1 MLSRVSRHI
10 KNYSLSQTH
19 VISQKLMNRSMHAT
33 CRVVNQNFR
42 VRINKFSPC
51 TSFVRAISTEGADI
65 KTTETITNIAENATS
80 AVPLEAIPADI
91 LKDVISAGTT
101 DPVLARDV
109 INYINRSAKIK
120 EETAYNKTDI
130 FTNPS
135 VNHITVQNQAVE
147 NLEDIAAELG
157 ISDSIQSAAEVPV
170 LEASEAPA
178 SKLID
183 AIPDVPVPPPISV
196 EEIVAATNAL
206 GEPTLA
212 SVGLGGWWPS
222 GIAQQYLELIHVS
235 LDLPWWAT
243 IALGTVIVRTILFPL
258 VIVSQ
263 RNAANLHNT
272 LPEMQKIQSRI
283 TEARMNGDQ
292 LQVARLTQELMLFMS
307 GNNCNPLKSIIVPL
321 CQAPIFISF
330 FFGMKGMTNLPLESM
345 RHGGILWFPDLT
357 VTDPYYLL
365 PLLTSATLAATIK
378 LGIDGP
384 KLESMGMM
392 KYVVQAIPLIILP
405 FSINFPSAIVWY
417 WTTTNFFSLLQA
429 AILRVPKIR
438 EMCKIPKQIQ
448 HAPGKLEKKNF
459 REGFQ
464 DSWKNMKSAREVTDR
479 QHLDMVQFNKY
490 GRGPIPKTYSYNPVE
505 GLKKSAVASKGKRR

>member
-10 KNYSLSQTH
+10 TNYSVSQTH
-19 VISQKLMNRSMHAT
+19 VISQKLINRSMHLS
-33 CRVVNQNFR
+33 CRVVNKNFQ
-42 VRINKFSPC
+42 VRMSKFSPS

-65 KTTETITNIAENATS
+65 KSTEAVNNIQLQNSTP

-91 LKDVISAGTT
+91 LKDAISAGT

-120 EETAYNKTDI
+120 EETAYNRTDI

-135 VNHITVQNQAVE
+135 VNHMTGQNQAAE

-157 ISDSIQSAAEVPV
+157 ISDSIKIAAEIPV
-170 LEASEAPA
+170 LEASKAPA

-183 AIPDVPVPPPISV
+183 AIPDIPVAPPISV

-212 SVGLGGWWPS
+212 SVGLGGWWPT

-243 IALGTVIVRTILFPL
+243 IALGTVIVRTMLFPL
-258 VIVSQ
+258 VIISQ
-263 RNAANLHNT
+263 RNAAHLHNT

-283 TEARMNGDQ
+283 TEARINGDQ

-345 RHGGILWFPDLT
+345 RHGGLLWFTDLT

-365 PLLTSATLAATIK
+365 PVLTSVTLAATIR

-392 KYVVQAIPLIILP
+392 KYVVQAIPIIILP

-429 AILRVPKIR
+429 AILKIPKIR
-438 EMCKIPKQIQ
+438 EWCKIPKQIQ
-448 HAPGKLEKKNF
+448 HAPGKVEKKNF

-479 QHLDMVQFNKY
+479 QHLDMVQFNKF
-490 GRGPIPKTYSYNPVE
+490 GRGPIPKTYAYNPVE
-505 GLKKSAVASKGKRR
+505 GLKKSAVASKRR

>member
-120 EETAYNKTDI
+120 EET
-130 FTNPS
+130 